1 MQGLG
6 LLTTSRAAVSVGV
19 SGPPPRPSP
28 RAGHRMRAAKTKLVV
43 TRRATQKNQEERN
56 NKEVGV
62 SSSTENENDVW
73 TETFGKKSQAVAT
86 ALDDMLYRY
95 DWTSALS
102 GSSLVA
108 CYCMMRGQSPALAVS
123 IALTATVIAVVINE
137 MMEESYY
144 DN

>member
-6 LLTTSRAAVSVGV
+6 LMTTSRAAVSVGV
-19 SGPPPRPSP
+19 SGPRPSP
-28 RAGHRMRAAKTKLVV
+28 RAGHPMRAAKTKLVV

-62 SSSTENENDVW
+62 SSSTENESDVW
-73 TETFGKKSQAVAT
+73 TESFGKKSQAVAT
-86 ALDDMLYRY
+86 AVDDMLYRY

-108 CYCMMRGQSPALAVS
+108 CYCMMRGQSPTLAVS

-137 MMEESYY
+137 MMEESYS

>member
-1 MQGLG
+1 MGKSILTHVDRPGTEYKKKQTKRNESERKRTMQGLG

-19 SGPPPRPSP
+19 SGPTPRPSP

-73 TETFGKKSQAVAT
+73 TDTFGKKSQAVAT
-86 ALDDMLYRY
+86 ALDDML
-95 DWTSALS
+95 
-102 GSSLVA
+102 
-108 CYCMMRGQSPALAVS
+108 
-123 IALTATVIAVVINE
+123 
-137 MMEESYY
+137 
-144 DN
+144 